1 MEVVTG
7 VMQSVLKR
15 LTDIRGVVAAAV
27 FDADGDELAFY
38 GHSATVRTALSC
50 GDLMRSQCGLG
61 ASRAR
66 ASVVPTDDFDETL
79 VLTQPMQ
86 KGFLIV
92 VTNRELETND
102 RSVWFHLRAAAR
114 DLDLALRF
122 PLPGKLGKRANTDG
136 PISET
141 MPCLVRPP
149 GY

>member
-1 MEVVTG
+1 
-7 VMQSVLKR
+7 MQSVLKR

-27 FDADGDELAFY
+27 FDGDGDQLAFY
-38 GHSATVRTALSC
+38 GHSTAVRTALSC
-50 GDLMRSQCGLG
+50 GDLMRSHGG
-61 ASRAR
+61 SRSR
-66 ASVVPTDDFDETL
+66 VSVLPTGDVDETL
-79 VLTQPMQ
+79 ILSQPMA

-92 VTNRELETND
+92 VTNRELETSD

-122 PLPGKLGKRANTDG
+122 PLPGRPRSGDG
-136 PISET
+136 PASET